1 MHGEQILTYNDAMYL
16 AIGVEDGWI
25 HVTPKVWKEYLKA
38 KEVIKWKQKY
48 LNLYQKSQNSLK
60 NNFNEAYNYSTI
72 TQFLIWEYGL
82 LDESYDKPRRWN
94 QIVEGVVCINGRYFS
109 VCYDRGLTEMQEND
123 YDFDDNIT
131 EVEKRTVLKEVTEWK
146 KKR

>member
-1 MHGEQILTYNDAMYL
+1 METKIFEFVPEESEHFESQFLKWYDA
-16 AIGVEDGWI
+16 GK
-25 HVTPKVWKEYLKA
+25 P
-38 KEVIKWKQKY
+38 
-48 LNLYQKSQNSLK
+48 K
-60 NNFNEAYNYSTI
+60 NNFNEAYDYSTI

-82 LDESYDKPRRWN
+82 SDEAYDEPRRWN

-109 VCYDRGLTEMQEND
+109 VCYDRGLTEMQED
-123 YDFDDNIT
+123 YYDFDDDIT